1 MTGGISHWDAVQ
13 ARAFAKGE
21 LRGSRRRLGPAMGA
35 ERAGLSRYEAAPGE
49 RPMPLHTHA
58 DEEEILFVV
67 RGSGIT
73 TDGERSWAI
82 AAGDTVAHPAGG
94 PPHTYVA
101 GDGSLDVLVFAT
113 GSDTRLTW
121 LPRAGTM
128 WAGSRWVPLDGP
140 HPFEAEA
147 AAGPLD
153 PGPLQ
158 DEPAANIVSLAAAP
172 LIERTFSDEAAA

>member
-101 GDGSLDVLVFAT
+101 GDGSLDVLV
-113 GSDTRLTW
+113 G
-121 LPRAGTM
+121 G
-128 WAGSRWVPLDGP
+128 
-140 HPFEAEA
+140 
-147 AAGPLD
+147 AGPPDNLEID
-153 PGPLQ
+153 IEVG
-158 DEPAANIVSLAAAP
+158 ERFVRRAVIGAAHPNAKTPDGGYGGTAG
-172 LIERTFSDEAAA
+172 